1 MEDCKLLKI
10 GVCSPFTVSEFVS
23 YLNPESQERVKEI
36 DGLKAP
42 AVDAVIHELLRRG
55 YKVSIYSLDYS
66 IDDYTI
72 FKGDKL
78 TIILAPGHCK
88 NTLKRVLGIFTYKTS
103 ALKHCILMDSEQPN
117 ILHAHWTHEY
127 ALAALVASPTSTV
140 AVTVRD
146 WAPKVLRLF
155 RKHYYFYIHYAMDY
169 LVFHHKRACVIAN
182 SNFMA
187 EQVLKRWK
195 RSVPVIPNP
204 IGSLYLNDEVKCMH
218 DKFVIISI
226 SNNVSPLKNIA
237 NLLVAYKKLYVKYQ
251 DSIELQLLGSQFVP
265 DNTTIVNWKQQ
276 GLLNGVVLCGFVSH
290 KDLLTRLSMVDV
302 MVHPSLEESFGNVL
316 IEAMSQNILVIGG
329 EKSGAVPSVLGYG
342 EYGVLCDVTNSDSI
356 ANAMEDAYLHF
367 DEYQTK
373 IQKSL
378 KYVRE
383 KYSVNRITDMHLE
396 IYNKIL
402 GL

>member
-23 YLNPESQERVKEI
+23 YLGPESRARAGGI
-36 DGLKAP
+36 NGLKAP

-55 YKVSIYSLDYS
+55 HKVSVYSLDYS

-72 FKGDKL
+72 LNGDKL

-88 NTLKRVLGIFTYKTS
+88 NALKRALGIFTYKTS
-103 ALKHCILMDSEQPN
+103 VLKYCILMDSEQPD
-117 ILHAHWTHEY
+117 ILHAHWTHEF
-127 ALAALVASPTSTV
+127 ALAALAASPTRTV
-140 AVTVRD
+140 VVTVRD

-155 RKHYYFYIHYAMDY
+155 WKHYYFYIHYVMDY
-169 LVFHHKRACVIAN
+169 LVFHHKRAFIIAN
-182 SNFMA
+182 SDFMA

-204 IGSLYLNDEVKCMH
+204 IGSLYLNAEAKRMH
-218 DKFVIISI
+218 NKFIIVSI

-237 NLLVAYKKLYVKYQ
+237 NLLVAYKKLYTKYQ
-251 DSIELQLLGSQFVP
+251 DSIELQLLGTQFVP
-265 DNTTIVNWKQQ
+265 DNATIVNWKQQ
-276 GLLNGVVLCGFVSH
+276 GLLNGVVLCGFVPH
-290 KDLLTRLSMVDV
+290 KDLLARLSAVDI
-302 MVHPSLEESFGNVL
+302 MMHPSLEESFGNIL

-342 EYGVLCDVTNSDSI
+342 KYGVLCDVTNPDSI

-378 KYVRE
+378 KYVRKE
-383 KYSVNRITDMHLE
+383 YSVDRITDMHLE